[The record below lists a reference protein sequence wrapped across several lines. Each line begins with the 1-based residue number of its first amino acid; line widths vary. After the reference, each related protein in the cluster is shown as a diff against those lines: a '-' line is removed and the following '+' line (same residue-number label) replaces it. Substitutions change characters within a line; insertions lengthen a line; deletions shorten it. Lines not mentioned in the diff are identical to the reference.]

1 MPPAEL
7 CCAAAV
13 HEGGL
18 QVRTTLDYGLQR
30 MAESTVGRRIAD
42 LSQADAGEPATNVSN
57 GALVAIEPGTGDIVA
72 MVGLAGLHAS
82 GFGVR
87 QNYARA
93 IQWYEKAA
101 RRGHASA
108 QLNLGD
114 AYARGRGVKR
124 DPIAAHMWLSLA
136 AGQGKSWAAQ
146 RRDQIEKSMT
156 PTQIA
161 SAQARASAFRIAK

>member
-1 MPPAEL
+1 MNPELSLSTACLRSGKWARWPAIVTVAL
-7 CCAAAV
+7 LALSLPAAADFA
-13 HEGGL
+13 GGL
-18 QVRTTLDYGLQR
+18 QAY
-30 MAESTVGRRIAD
+30 
-42 LSQADAGEPATNVSN
+42 DAGDYAR
-57 GALVAIEPGTGDIVA
+57 ALEEWRTAAGKGDIDA

-87 QNYARA
+87 QNYASA
-93 IQWYEKAA
+93 AQWYEKAA

-124 DPIAAHMWLSLA
+124 DLIAGHMWLSLA
-136 AGQGKSWAAQ
+136 AGQGKIWAAQ
-146 RRDQIEKSMT
+146 RRDQLEKSMT

-161 SAQARASAFRIAK
+161 SAQARASAFRLVK

>member
-1 MPPAEL
+1 MKPGLSLNTAYRRSGKWARWTAIATAFL
-7 CCAAAV
+7 FALSHTAAADFSN
-13 HEGGL
+13 GL
-18 QVRTTLDYGLQR
+18 QAY
-30 MAESTVGRRIAD
+30 
-42 LSQADAGEPATNVSN
+42 DAGDYAS
-57 GALVAIEPGTGDIVA
+57 ALEEWREAAGKGDVDA
-72 MVGLAGLHAS
+72 MVGLAGLHAG
-82 GFGVR
+82 GFGLR

-93 IQWYEKAA
+93 VQWYEKAA

-136 AGQGKSWAAQ
+136 AGQGKNWAAQ
-146 RRDQIEKSMT
+146 RRDQIEISMT